1 MTTIGQ
7 NMETTT
13 VTPGDTL
20 DPKDA
25 KTILYLYRQNVHAVN
40 VIGLPP
46 GTPFLLTG
54 WRAKRARGLALRGF
68 VKDHGGIS
76 PASPDMLSATV
87 TTTGVAAYNAAIAK
101 TAGA

>member
-1 MTTIGQ
+1 
-7 NMETTT
+7 METTT
-13 VTPGDTL
+13 ATTGETL

-25 KTILYLYRQNVHAVN
+25 KVILYLYQQNVHAVN

-54 WRAKRARGLALRGF
+54 WRAKRARGMVSRGY
-68 VKDHGGIS
+68 VKDHGGLS

-87 TTTGVAAYNAAIAK
+87 TTAGVAAYNAAIAK
-101 TAGA
+101 KAAAAAG